1 MRGCPTFV
9 GIEPESEPH
18 MPCPIHILR
27 PTRSIF
33 FRISDPLPMSVAPRT
48 GRTHQI
54 RVHFAALG
62 HPLLGDALY
71 GGEMPRLTRPALH
84 SAAADF
90 AQPVTGQSLHITAP
104 IPRDLRAFDFE
115 RYL

>member
-1 MRGCPTFV
+1 MRWSAYAASRALPAGTY
-9 GIEPESEPH
+9 SSR
-18 MPCPIHILR
+18 MPAFSAASAIG
-27 PTRSIF
+27 S
-33 FRISDPLPMSVAPRT
+33 APRT

-71 GGEMPRLTRPALH
+71 GGDASLLARPALH
-84 SAAADF
+84 SAAADLT
-90 AQPVTGQSLHITAP
+90 QPVTGQPLHITAP
-104 IPRDLRAFDFE
+104 VPEDLRAFGFE